1 MRTSALIAVLGVS
14 PMRRHGLG
22 ACIRVVSAVS
32 FRIQVLS
39 RLEQTVEPEGLFA
52 RTGVRRRWLE
62 PSAVAPQRRASPE
75 AEAKSVRSTRT
86 LLSSR

>member
-52 RTGVRRRWLE
+52 RTGVRRQALE
-62 PSAVAPQRRASPE
+62 GFANAKRCRTAPAV
-75 AEAKSVRSTRT
+75 EAKSVRSTRT